1 MDRKDFLVAMETS
14 QCVSDEDKA
23 ALRAILNKISGLLDA
38 LYEYT
43 EDDEEKD
50 YICDIENELYIFCED
65 KHYI

>member
-1 MDRKDFLVAMETS
+1 MDREDFLAIMEIS
-14 QCVSDEDKA
+14 QRTSDEDKA
-23 ALRAILNKISGLLDA
+23 ALRAILDKLSGLLDG

-50 YICDIENELYIFCED
+50 YICDVEDELYNFCKN

>member
-23 ALRAILNKISGLLDA
+23 ALRAILDKISGLFDA
-38 LYEYT
+38 LYEYI

-50 YICDIENELYIFCED
+50 YICDTENELYIFCED
-65 KHYI
+65 MHYI

>member
-14 QCVSDEDKA
+14 QCASDEDKA
-23 ALRAILNKISGLLDA
+23 ALRAILNKLSGLLDA
-38 LYEYT
+38 LYGYA

-50 YICDIENELYIFCED
+50 YICDVESELYIFCED